1 MNFVPKLLRVDY
13 HSDLVNPAQKLDFP
27 VLGFVWLVLF
37 CFLFPFK
44 KKKTKKTFFFL
55 IYFYFMVQI
64 FACMYACL
72 VLLETRK
79 GLLPWDVNYRWF
91 CVHVSVGIQTLCK
104 SSMFSTTEPSLCSST
119 TSSLHHLQKLIKE

>member
-1 MNFVPKLLRVDY
+1 MNFVPKLLRLDY

-27 VLGFVWLVLF
+27 VLGFVWLVLVGWF
-37 CFLFPFK
+37 SISFL
-44 KKKTKKTFFFL
+44 KKTFFFL

-79 GLLPWDVNYRWF
+79 GLLPWNLNYRWF

-119 TSSLHHLQKLIKE
+119 TSSLQPPKTH